1 MRFNLEII
9 KSSKATVDQKTFIC
23 KVSLINKLDQ
33 ENCSEFEFMMMTL
46 IKGGLKRV
54 LIDIDELRYVD
65 SSGIG
70 KIINLTKNIRSLKGN
85 LAISRCSANIQE
97 VFRLVQIEKF
107 IKIFNS
113 NDEAI
118 NYLKLT

>member
-9 KSSKATVDQKTFIC
+9 KPSKASVDPGTFIC
-23 KVSLINKLDQ
+23 KISLINRLDQ
-33 ENCSEFEFMMMTL
+33 ENCNEFEFMMITL
-46 IKGGLKRV
+46 IKGSLKKL
-54 LIDIDELRYVD
+54 LIDIDELRYID

-70 KIINLTKNIRSLKGN
+70 KIIHITKNIRAMQGN
-85 LAISRCSANIQE
+85 MAISRCSANIQE
-97 VFRLVQIEKF
+97 TFKLVQIEKF

-113 NDEAI
+113 NEEAV